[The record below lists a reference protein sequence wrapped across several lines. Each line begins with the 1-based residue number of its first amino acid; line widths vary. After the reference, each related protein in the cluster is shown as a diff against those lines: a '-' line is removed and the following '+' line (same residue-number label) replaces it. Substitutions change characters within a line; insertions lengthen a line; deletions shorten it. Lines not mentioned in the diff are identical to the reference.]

1 MTVSRLR
8 LRREFAGVL
17 RLALYDRPLLL
28 KD

>member
-17 RLALYDRPLLL
+17 WLALYGRPLLL